1 MSLQAVPRP
10 APGPSC
16 SLSFV
21 PRTGAVSQP
30 RCASAAPE
38 VTREIET
45 GVLVP
50 GINGHSTGEEDR
62 LTQAKGFIKLSERWH
77 GRVL

>member
-16 SLSFV
+16 SLSWV
-21 PRTGAVSQP
+21 QRTAAVSQP
-30 RCASAAPE
+30 RCASAPE
-38 VTREIET
+38 LTREVET

-50 GINGHSTGEEDR
+50 GVNGHSTGEEDG
-62 LTQAKGFIKLSERWH
+62 LTQAKGFIELSGRWH